1 MKSFWFE
8 ALVICY
14 LFLLFLDSYNAQ
26 RKRGKIALG
35 ETQSLIDGFLF
46 FSAPFL
52 PSIILVNYRDGQWH
66 QFEMVS

>member
-8 ALVICY
+8 ALVTCY
-14 LFLLFLDSYNAQ
+14 LFLLFSDSYNAQ
-26 RKRGKIALG
+26 RKRGEIASG

-52 PSIILVNYRDGQWH
+52 PSIILVNYGDGQRH